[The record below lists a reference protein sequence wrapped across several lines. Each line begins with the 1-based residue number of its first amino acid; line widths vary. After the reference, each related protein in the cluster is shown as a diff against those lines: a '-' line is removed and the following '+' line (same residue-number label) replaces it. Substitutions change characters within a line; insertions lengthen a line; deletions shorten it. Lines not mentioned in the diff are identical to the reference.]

1 MLKNKR
7 NCLIR
12 PVLVC
17 LLVSL
22 LLSLPCAAYGEDG
35 LPFIRIDKDDPD
47 YWQGELSSVRLI
59 AGQLYELQEMDAES
73 GVDPDFKPSEEG
85 LNTLCI
91 SGSAQFSG
99 PQFRALADS
108 LRECAGDRTVYIFDL
123 RQESHGFVNEGIPLS
138 WYGMHNWANEGMSL
152 EEIEADETGRFG
164 AMIGSTVKAYAREGD
179 TPIEPPMLI
188 DVQSVMTE
196 KELAESEGFVYI
208 RLPIRD
214 HSWPTAETVDAF
226 VSFVKSIDP
235 DKAWLHFHCMGG
247 RGRTGVLMMLYDM
260 MMNPDVP
267 MLDIAV
273 RQAMLGSGYALYTED
288 SDSYKVPLY
297 EEKARMTP
305 LFYEYVQQNRESNYE
320 VPWSVW
326 LAEQEAQPSAA

>member
-1 MLKNKR
+1 MKTAKY
-7 NCLIR
+7 CLIWT
-12 PVLVC
+12 VTVC

-22 LLSLPCAAYGEDG
+22 LLAMTCVVYGEST

-47 YWQGELSSVRLI
+47 YWQGELSNVRLI
-59 AGQLYELQEMDAES
+59 AGQLYEFQEMDEDS
-73 GVDPDFKPSEEG
+73 GVGPDFMPVEKG
-85 LNTLCI
+85 LDTLCI
-91 SGSAQFSG
+91 SGSAQFSV
-99 PQFRALADS
+99 PQFRALASS

-138 WYGMHNWANEGMSL
+138 WYGIHNWANEGMTL
-152 EEIEADETGRFG
+152 EEIETDESERLE
-164 AMIGSTVKAYAREGD
+164 AMVGSAIEAYARKGD
-179 TPIEPPMLI
+179 TPIEPPMVI
-188 DVQSVMTE
+188 SVQSVMTE
-196 KELAESEGFVYI
+196 KELAESEGFEYI

-214 HSWPTAETVDAF
+214 HSWPSAEIIDSF
-226 VSFVKSIDP
+226 VSFVKNIDP
-235 DKAWLHFHCMGG
+235 DQAWLHFHCMGG
-247 RGRTGVLMMLYDM
+247 RGRTGVMMMLYDM

-305 LFYEYVQQNRESNYE
+305 LFYEYVQQNHENNYD

-326 LAEQEAQPSAA
+326 LAEQDTQLSAS